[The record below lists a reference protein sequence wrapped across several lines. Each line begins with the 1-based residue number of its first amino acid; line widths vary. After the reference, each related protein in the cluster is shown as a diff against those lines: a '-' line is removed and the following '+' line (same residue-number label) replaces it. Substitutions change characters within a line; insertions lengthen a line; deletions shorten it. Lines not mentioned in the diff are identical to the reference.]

1 MQDDIIV
8 IENLTYQYLGTE
20 KPALKNINI
29 SIRRGEYVALLGRA
43 GAGKT
48 TLCLSLNGIVPN
60 MTVGEISGRVI
71 VDGQNTL
78 DHSVREMAKK
88 VGMVFDNPEYQL
100 SQMTVREEVALGLE
114 NLGVPRE
121 EMLRRIPEI
130 LEIVE
135 LSGLEDRSPLAL
147 SGGQQQRLAIAA
159 ALVMYPEILV
169 LDEPTS
175 NLDPIGKREV
185 FSVTRQLN
193 RERGMTII
201 IAEHEVEVMA
211 LHADRVIALNDGEVV
226 LNGTPHEVFREVET
240 LERIGVR
247 APQVTQLAH
256 ELNQRYDKWGDNYPV
271 TLDEAL
277 EALKSRIGG

>member
-20 KPALKNINI
+20 RPALRNITL
-29 SIRRGEYVALLGRA
+29 RVKRGEYVAILGRT

-48 TLCLSLNGIVPN
+48 TLCLTLNGIVPN
-60 MTVGEISGRVI
+60 MTMGEISGRVL
-71 VDGQNTL
+71 VGDLNTL
-78 DHSVREMAKK
+78 DHPVREMAKK

-121 EMLRRIPEI
+121 EMLRRIAQV
-130 LEIVE
+130 LEIVQ
-135 LSGLEDRSPLAL
+135 LSGLDDRSPLAL

-159 ALVMYPEILV
+159 ALAMYPEILV

-185 FSVTRQLN
+185 FSVTWQLN
-193 RERGMTII
+193 KERGMTIL

-211 LHADRVIALNDGEVV
+211 LYADRVIVLNEGEIV
-226 LNGTPHEVFREVET
+226 LNGTPREVFREVET
-240 LERIGVR
+240 LRRIGVR
-247 APQVTQLAH
+247 APQVAQLAY
-256 ELNQRYDKWGDNYPV
+256 ELDHRLGKWQGPYPA
-271 TLDEAL
+271 TLDEAWQ
-277 EALKSRIGG
+277 ALRSRIGG